1 MAELDVQLKQ
11 VLKRFPPGDRWTPV
25 DAEQPIFSSLTEGIE
40 WVFQSTQ
47 KHDFVI
53 KAAEGKVFTYQ
64 EFEIAEP
71 EPEPPNVLKKSQVSN
86 TVDKCCTPK
95 TIKE

>member
-40 WVFQSTQ
+40 WVFQNT
-47 KHDFVI
+47 KEHDFVI
-53 KAAEGKVFTYQ
+53 KAA

-71 EPEPPNVLKKSQVSN
+71 EPEPP
-86 TVDKCCTPK
+86 K
-95 TIKE
+95 TFNIYGEFE